1 MILGVD
7 NTRTSRDIENIVNS
21 NLKFTGDYLNIPV
34 DLIIYAIGNK
44 ITNPLR
50 LFIALKSEY
59 NGQLKVCKGTIENA
73 CCRLNYR
80 SKKTFKSNF
89 RWLLL
94 NNWVYSRKGYYIL
107 KSFQKLS
114 IPYTCSSGVLY
125 YHDRD
130 GRQFKNFIHATALTF
145 LASKKRHSSKS
156 SGLIKWRPYM
166 QLYYEMTLPVTYIMK
181 GLNVSK
187 GTSFNIKKSAI
198 QSGYVSFIKN
208 CERTNIDSSTLK
220 LYKKYSN
227 DPNKDAYWSYRQN
240 VFKKKADLF
249 NSKLQIVR
257 NKQWKDRDALEE
269 KS

>member
-1 MILGVD
+1 
-7 NTRTSRDIENIVNS
+7 
-21 NLKFTGDYLNIPV
+21 
-34 DLIIYAIGNK
+34 
-44 ITNPLR
+44 
-50 LFIALKSEY
+50 
-59 NGQLKVCKGTIENA
+59 
-73 CCRLNYR
+73 
-80 SKKTFKSNF
+80 
-89 RWLLL
+89 
-94 NNWVYSRKGYYIL
+94 
-107 KSFQKLS
+107 
-114 IPYTCSSGVLY
+114 
-125 YHDRD
+125 
-130 GRQFKNFIHATALTF
+130 
-145 LASKKRHSSKS
+145 
-156 SGLIKWRPYM
+156 M